1 MKKIDAIVR
10 TSRFD
15 DIVNRLRLIGVTGV
29 TLSEVYGISAGA
41 TGDRAPHGRRVAPQS
56 APRYQFMVVV
66 RDEDAAQV
74 VNAIVH
80 SGRTDVPGDGI
91 VTVADVIGAMR
102 IRTGETDLDAL

>member
-15 DIVNRLRLIGVTGV
+15 EIVNRLRLIGVAGMTV
-29 TLSEVYGISAGA
+29 AEVYGINAGA
-41 TGDRAPHGRRVAPQS
+41 TSERAFHGQRVQLQS
-56 APRYQFMVVV
+56 GPRYHFMVVV

-80 SGRTDVPGDGI
+80 SGRTDAPGDGFI
-91 VTVADVIGAMR
+91 TVCNVVGAMR
-102 IRTGETDLDAL
+102 VRTGETNIDAL

>member
-15 DIVNRLRLIGVTGV
+15 DIVNRLRLIGVTGM
-29 TLSEVYGISAGA
+29 TIGEVYGISAGT
-41 TGDRAPHGRRVAPQS
+41 TGDRVSHGQRMQLRS
-56 APRYQFMVVV
+56 APRYQLMVVV

-80 SGRTDVPGDGI
+80 SGRTDAPGDGL
-91 VTVADVIGAMR
+91 VTVGDVIGAMR
-102 IRTGETDLDAL
+102 IRTGETNVDAL

>member
-15 DIVNRLRLIGVTGV
+15 DIVNRLRLIGVTGM
-29 TLSEVYGISAGA
+29 TLSEVYGISGSA
-41 TGDRAPHGRRVAPQS
+41 TSDRALRGRRVAPQS
-56 APRYQFMVVV
+56 APRYQLMVVV

-80 SGRTDVPGDGI
+80 AGRTDGPGDGI
-91 VTVADVIGAMR
+91 VTVEDVVGAMR
-102 IRTGETDLDAL
+102 IRTGETDLNAL